1 MILPFRQESVAV
13 TTFDSISIFCGIVLV
28 PFSLRHDEFKV
39 LDGFNSQTFSS
50 VYMTATAIKQRCNE
64 LNVIIN
70 NLKEN
75 IYNKKEITL
84 YDRYSSFSSI

>member
-1 MILPFRQESVAV
+1 MFMILPFRQESVAV
-13 TTFDSISIFCGIVLV
+13 TTLDSSIFCGIVLV

-70 NLKEN
+70 SLKEN
-75 IYNKKEITL
+75 TKRK
-84 YDRYSSFSSI
+84 